1 MYDEVYYGMVYSVVK
16 TLDALARGKYFYL
29 SDGLTVGVDA
39 MKPDVIRAK
48 TLFLYES
55 LLKIN

>member
-1 MYDEVYYGMVYSVVK
+1 MVYSVVK
-16 TLDALARGKYFYL
+16 TLDALAWGKYCYS
-29 SDGLTVGVDA
+29 SDGLRVGVDA

-55 LLKIN
+55 LLKFN

>member
-1 MYDEVYYGMVYSVVK
+1 MVYSVVK
-16 TLDALARGKYFYL
+16 NLGCISWGRYFYL
-29 SDGLTVGVDA
+29 SDGLRVGVDA

-55 LLKIN
+55 LLKFN